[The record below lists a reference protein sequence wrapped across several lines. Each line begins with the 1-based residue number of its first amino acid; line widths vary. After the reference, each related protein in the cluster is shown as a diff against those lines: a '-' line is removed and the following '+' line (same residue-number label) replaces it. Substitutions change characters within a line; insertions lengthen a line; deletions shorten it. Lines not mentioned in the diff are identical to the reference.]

1 MCTIGGLNM
10 NNKITLQDIADA
22 LGISRNT
29 VSRALNNTGIVSDA
43 TRDKIF
49 QKAAEMGYKQFPMV
63 SSVTE
68 TAVPPAPGT
77 ANEIALFTQSF
88 PGSSHFGTKLL
99 DSFQK
104 KIGDFGYKLSIYIIR
119 DSEIEQ
125 LCFPANFNQEHT
137 SGIICLELFSEA
149 YSDFVCRQNL
159 PVLFVDTVFNHNDL
173 NLQADLL
180 YMENHTSVYL
190 MLKELIQDGCKS
202 ISFIG
207 DRFHCQS
214 FYERWKTYCAVL
226 ADHNIAVNVENSIL
240 DPDSSP
246 YGDVNWLGQRIK
258 SLPGLPDV
266 FFCANDYLAICTL
279 KALKYNNIAVPD
291 DVLLCGFDDAPE
303 SVIVEPAIT
312 TVRIPSDSMGYIAA
326 ELLMSRISH
335 PSMPYRT
342 TYVKTD
348 IMYRDSTRRKQ

>member
-1 MCTIGGLNM
+1 M

-29 VSRALNNTGIVSDA
+29 VSRALNNTGTVSDI

-49 QKAAEMGYKQFPMV
+49 QKAAEMGYKQFPILSAIAET
-63 SSVTE
+63 SS
-68 TAVPPAPGT
+68 PAPLGT

-88 PGSSHFGTKLL
+88 PGGSHFGTKLL

-125 LCFPANFNQEHT
+125 LCFPANFNQRHT
-137 SGIICLELFSEA
+137 AGIICMELFSEA
-149 YSDFVCRQNL
+149 YSDFVCRQKL
-159 PVLFVDTVFNHNDL
+159 PALFVDTVFNHNDL

-180 YMENHTSVYL
+180 YMENRTSVYL
-190 MLKELIQDGCKS
+190 MLKELIQDGWRN

-214 FYERWKTYCAVL
+214 FYERWETYCAVM
-226 ADHNIAVNVENSIL
+226 ADYSVTINFDNSIL
-240 DPDSSP
+240 DSDSSP
-246 YGDVNWLGQRIK
+246 YGDVTWLSQRIK
-258 SLPGLPDV
+258 RLPALPDA

-279 KALKYNNIAVPD
+279 KALKYINISVPD

-312 TVRIPSDSMGYIAA
+312 TIRIPSDSMGYIAA

-342 TYVKTD
+342 TYVKTK
-348 IMYRDSTRRKQ
+348 IMYRDSAKKSK